1 MCEKVQILRIPW
13 TKEPISSQ
21 YIANNKVSKGL
32 FYIHFFN
39 TEVWMAVN
47 LAGLTSNLIEN
58 ETLAIK

>member
-1 MCEKVQILRIPW
+1 MCENVQILRIPW
-13 TKEPISSQ
+13 TKEDN
-21 YIANNKVSKGL
+21 IASNKVSKGL
-32 FYIHFFN
+32 LYIFFFN

>member
-13 TKEPISSQ
+13 TKEGN
-21 YIANNKVSKGL
+21 IANNKVSKGL
-32 FYIHFFN
+32 FYIYFFN